1 MNRTAARAAIAA
13 TLDALDLF
21 AVVMH
26 GTPDSFEGQS
36 PVAVISSTSML
47 GGRLTRGVLDVAS
60 GMTVSIYVQRP
71 AGGESAT
78 EDTLDALTLATITA
92 LLTSGDMIPHQ
103 SDASPGGAPSRIID
117 GLVYR
122 VERIPVTLT
131 KNLEE

>member
-1 MNRTAARAAIAA
+1 MNRTDARAQIAA

-47 GGRLTRGVLDVAS
+47 GGLLTRGVLEVAS
-60 GMTVSIYVQRP
+60 GMTISIYVLRP
-71 AGGESAT
+71 AGSEGAT
-78 EDTLDALTLATITA
+78 EDALDALTLAVIAA
-92 LLTSGDMIPHQ
+92 LLTGGDMVPHQ

-122 VERIPVTLT
+122 VERIPVTLAN
-131 KNLEE
+131 NLEE